1 MQTKSKRSNIVFKC
15 ESFEIT
21 KRELLVSISI
31 LAVLLL
37 IGLLISEKI
46 SEYQMDLNE
55 KYNKAVKIE
64 TQELFEYGMQ
74 TNIGNAFVYGE
85 LEAVDSVTY
94 PEIGGEYMYIKKVE
108 EQYTSHVRRVPHVT
122 IVNGKT
128 RARYTTE
135 IQHTWDEVKT
145 EELQC
150 SQISFQGVVFPV
162 CKIQMPEKTYITT
175 VQESPEIRYQYYGV
189 RVKFTG
195 TIFTELKD
203 NTISDKT
210 MFYNG
215 STIESTIERLEIN
228 YLTVLFWI
236 VWGIFIF
243 GCIFMFYYVDNR
255 WLE

>member
-1 MQTKSKRSNIVFKC
+1 MQTKRERSNIVFKC

-55 KYNKAVKIE
+55 KYSKAVKIE

-85 LEAVDSVTY
+85 LKAVDSVTY
-94 PEIGGEYMYIKKVE
+94 PEIGGEYMYIKKVK
-108 EQYTSHVRRVPHVT
+108 EQYTSHVRQVPYVT
-122 IVNGKT
+122 TVNGKT
-128 RARYTTE
+128 RTYFTTK

-162 CKIQMPEKTYITT
+162 YKIQMPEKTYITT
-175 VQESPEIRYQYYGV
+175 VQESSKIRYQYYGV

-215 STIESTIERLEIN
+215 RSIESTIERLEIN
-228 YLTVLFWI
+228 YLIVLFWI
-236 VWGIFIF
+236 VWSMFIF
-243 GCIFMFYYVDNR
+243 CCIFMFYYVDNR